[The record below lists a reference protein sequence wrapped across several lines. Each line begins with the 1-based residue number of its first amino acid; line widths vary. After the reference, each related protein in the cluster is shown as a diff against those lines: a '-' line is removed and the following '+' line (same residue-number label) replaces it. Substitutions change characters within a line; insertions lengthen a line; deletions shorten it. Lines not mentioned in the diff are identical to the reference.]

1 MIRSPLFTTI
11 LAASL
16 LVGCASNR
24 PVVPMGEAAYR
35 DFPAIAEN
43 RKVADYKI
51 GPFDT
56 ISISTYQEEDLSREN
71 LKVDA
76 SGNIILPLIGA
87 VQASGHTAEQL
98 SGIIARRFGERYLQN
113 PQVTVVVNTSASQ
126 RVVVEGAVK
135 RAGVFPIE
143 GGTTL
148 LQAIALANGT
158 TEVASVDDVVI
169 FRTLGG
175 QKLAGAFNL
184 RDIRR
189 GLAQDPEI
197 LGNDV
202 VVVGLSS
209 GKQLYRD
216 ILAASPL
223 VAGVFRPIAGA
234 N

>member
-1 MIRSPLFTTI
+1 
-11 LAASL
+11 
-16 LVGCASNR
+16 V
-24 PVVPMGEAAYR
+24 
-35 DFPAIAEN
+35 
-43 RKVADYKI
+43 
-51 GPFDT
+51 
-56 ISISTYQEEDLSREN
+56 ISISTYQEEDLSREDI
-71 LKVDA
+71 KVDA
-76 SGNIILPLIGA
+76 SGKIILPLIGS
-87 VQASGHTAEQL
+87 VQAAGHTAEQL

-158 TEVASVDDVVI
+158 SEVASVDDVVI

-189 GLAQDPEI
+189 GVAQDPEI

-223 VAGVFRPIAGA
+223 IAGIFRPIATAGT